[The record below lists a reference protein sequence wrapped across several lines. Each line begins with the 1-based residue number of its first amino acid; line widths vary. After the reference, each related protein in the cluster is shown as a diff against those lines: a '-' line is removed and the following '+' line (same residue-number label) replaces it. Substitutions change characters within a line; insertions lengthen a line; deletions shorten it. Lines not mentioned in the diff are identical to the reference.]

1 VNAPFAAAILTGG
14 RSRRFGSDKA
24 FHSIDG
30 VPLWKHQLAKI
41 ESLMPSEI
49 LISANA
55 QQLFE
60 SEHRVIVDENA
71 DCGPL
76 GALAS
81 CLRATRLGRL
91 LVVAVDMPEIPM
103 QFLGELAYAGGGAV
117 AIHEDGMPEPL
128 AAVYPAE
135 ILPLAEAQIAGGR
148 LAMRDLVTLGIMEG
162 LLQERRISKSEVVF
176 FANLNENPGR
186 KSNNE

>member
-1 VNAPFAAAILTGG
+1 
-14 RSRRFGSDKA
+14 
-24 FHSIDG
+24 
-30 VPLWKHQLAKI
+30 
-41 ESLMPSEI
+41 M
-49 LISANA
+49 
-55 QQLFE
+55 
-60 SEHRVIVDENA
+60 
-71 DCGPL
+71 
-76 GALAS
+76 
-81 CLRATRLGRL
+81 
-91 LVVAVDMPEIPM
+91 
-103 QFLGELAYAGGGAV
+103 

-135 ILPLAEAQIAGGR
+135 ILPLAEAQIADGR